1 MESQLILEAEP
12 PDINNI
18 DLMIGTAEEEMP
30 SNSICTNCVNNEL
43 KIATLKYE
51 LDDCK
56 KKLTDCEINYTK
68 LKRKVEKSKVK
79 YFNFSSLT
87 DDNMVNL
94 FTGMATFSIFS
105 WLLNRIKPHV
115 KLFHKSLSLED
126 HLLIV
131 LMKLKLGLL
140 NKDIAQRFGVSSS
153 TITKIFRGWV
163 PIMGSSMKNLIVW
176 PDRGVLRRNL
186 PHSFKKK
193 IRDAVCIIDCSEI
206 FIERPRNLTARAQTL
221 SNYKHNNT
229 DKFLI
234 GISPSGVVSFL
245 STG

>member
-1 MESQLILEAEP
+1 MNKAHRTSRYKQLCERRKIKELDTSRVESQLILEAEP
-12 PDINNI
+12 PAINNI
-18 DLMIGTAEEEMP
+18 DFMIGAAEEEKP
-30 SNSICTNCVNNEL
+30 SNSTCTNCVNNEL
-43 KIATLKYE
+43 KIATLKSE

-87 DDNMVNL
+87 DDNMVNF

-176 PDRGVLRRNL
+176 PDVEFFVEIC
-186 PHSFKKK
+186 HIVSKKNFEMLF
-193 IRDAVCIIDCSEI
+193 V
-206 FIERPRNLTARAQTL
+206 
-221 SNYKHNNT
+221 
-229 DKFLI
+229 
-234 GISPSGVVSFL
+234 
-245 STG
+245 